1 MQAALVVRFTNPVP
15 GREKAAIAYAR
26 EVDDFYGK
34 KAAEGLCTEPK
45 WFWAPAGES
54 IWIVE
59 GEYEGLLGILAT
71 PEAQKFIVQGP
82 ILVQGFGWGLYQVGR
97 EEMFG
102 PYEQTLKELKII

>member
-1 MQAALVVRFTNPVP
+1 MKAAMVVKWTTTVP
-15 GREKAAIAYAR
+15 GREKAALAYAR

-54 IWIVE
+54 LWIIE
-59 GEYEGLLGILAT
+59 GEYDALLGILAM
-71 PEAQKFIVQGP
+71 PEAQKFLVKGS
-82 ILVQGFGWGLYQVGR
+82 ILVEGFGYGLYQVGR

-102 PYEQTLKELKII
+102 PYEKTLKELKLY